1 MTTKAV
7 GMKVARLNWFEQ
19 YFMAQISPKCRFK
32 REHLG
37 LYISDFSAILLET
50 SCSSFTTL
58 PINNTVPC

>member
-19 YFMAQISPKCRFK
+19 YFMAQISPKCQFK

-37 LYISDFSAILLET
+37 LYIRF
-50 SCSSFTTL
+50 F
-58 PINNTVPC
+58 